1 MTTGEIIFSDSSGET
16 TQVYINL
23 GANSGIQVGEEI
35 KIFQE
40 GEVILD
46 PNTQEA
52 LDRELILVAQAR
64 IIEVKENLSI
74 ALVTT
79 KFSNLSIMPTDIVQV
94 IR

>member
-23 GANSGIQVGEEI
+23 GANLGIQVGEEI

-46 PNTQEA
+46 PKTKEV

-74 ALVTT
+74 SLVTT
-79 KFSNLSIMPTDIVQV
+79 KYSNASILPTDIVQV